1 MYINFIIQNFELIVI
16 SILLIITISTISIF
30 FIQSNFIKN
39 TSKKIDYYHDMIKIN
54 NSELAEYIK
63 TLSKITEINKQ
74 KLDDLILDTSNIEKN
89 LLNIKAIKGSDDIL
103 TLAIELVRSGS
114 SKEEIKSKTGLN
126 DSEIETIYA
135 YHKNVKISYDII
147 AALPESINF
156 LESSR

>member
-1 MYINFIIQNFELIVI
+1 MYLNFILQNFELIVI
-16 SILLIITISTISIF
+16 SILLIITISTIFIF

-39 TSKKIDYYHDMIKIN
+39 TSKKIDNYHDMIKIN

-74 KLDDLILDTSNIEKN
+74 KLDDLMLDTSNIEKN

-135 YHKNVKISYDII
+135 YHKNVK
-147 AALPESINF
+147 N
-156 LESSR
+156 